1 MFRSDKFEETLKIL
15 IKEKAVSW
23 RDVVEPA
30 RPSRKDL
37 ELAHTRRW
45 VEKNRRFKFTYIDS
59 AKAELEITP
68 AVALAHLMNVGG
80 TIKAAE
86 LALESGLGLNCGG
99 GAHHAFADHGS
110 GFCLLNDIAVAVKK
124 LLKAKKIR
132 RAVIIDLDAHQGN
145 GTASIFKKDKNVFTF
160 SMHNREI
167 YPEKKEKS
175 SLDIELRPG
184 TGDGRYLALLRRNL
198 AAALKAAKADL
209 AVYVAGADVY
219 RGDILGGLKLTM
231 AGIKKRDA
239 FVFTE
244 CFRRKL
250 PVAVV
255 LSGGYAKKFKDTSR
269 IHANTIKTA
278 NSEWRIVNR
287 GGKKTA
293 ANRPHAISSLG
304 QSSALP

>member
-1 MFRSDKFEETLKIL
+1 MKIVFSKLYTVKNRARSPVRRAPAGIAGVFRPDKFEEALKTLLREKI
-15 IKEKAVSW
+15 I
-23 RDVVEPA
+23 
-30 RPSRKDL
+30 SRKDIVEAPEPSREDL
-37 ELAHTRRW
+37 MLAHRAQW
-45 VEKNRRFKFTYIDS
+45 VAKNLSFGFT
-59 AKAELEITP
+59 AKDCERSELEITP
-68 AVALAHLMNVGG
+68 AVVLAHLMNVGG

-86 LALESGLGLNCGG
+86 LALESGIGVNCGG
-99 GAHHAFADHGS
+99 GAHHAFAGHGE

-145 GTASIFKKDKNVFTF
+145 GTASIFKKDKRVFTF

-184 TGDGRYLALLRRNL
+184 TGDGRYLAQLRRSL

-219 RGDILGGLKLTM
+219 RGDVLGGLKLTM
-231 AGIKKRDA
+231 SGIKKRDA
-239 FVFTE
+239 FVFTQ
-244 CFRRKL
+244 CLRRKL

-255 LSGGYAKKFKDTSR
+255 LSGGYAKKFKDTVR
-269 IHANTIKTA
+269 IHVNTIKTA
-278 NSEWRIVNR
+278 NGE
-287 GGKKTA
+287 
-293 ANRPHAISSLG
+293 
-304 QSSALP
+304 